1 MRLPRARSR
10 EVPQFYA
17 VRVRREA
24 GTSQHVPFAR
34 AERDLVAGRE
44 WIYAALTFTGRTDLG
59 GSNVG
64 RPRSSIPH
72 E

>member
-17 VRVRREA
+17 VPVRREA

-44 WIYAALTFTGRTDLG
+44 WIYAALTFTGAD
-59 GSNVG
+59 
-64 RPRSSIPH
+64 
-72 E
+72 